1 MRSAGAFLLA
11 GTAAL
16 VPSAGRAQ
24 IEQSLDRTFSVPAR
38 SVTLTVSNDLF
49 YDTNVARGG
58 DAAARLRGIE
68 NEDVRAVPS
77 ASLDM
82 TLPRGRALLTAR
94 GSIGYDA
101 YARNRRLNRERST
114 FGVQAKLPVAFCT
127 VTPDVAYARRQSDL
141 LDLSIIPDA
150 TGQAAEN
157 VQTLKEVG
165 AALLCGPDIGIR
177 PSAYVRYA
185 ENENSARLRRG
196 QDVEE
201 RRYGTAL
208 NYAQPSVGIITIFVE
223 RRDFTYDQR
232 RRLTPAQ
239 VSTFRITSAGVR
251 FDRRLGAPLQ
261 FAGSL
266 SYSDLASPVSFRGA
280 ERYDGL
286 NWDLSATLRLGGRV
300 LLAAET
306 DRDIAVSPGFSSDFI
321 RQTNYVGSFTYALTP
336 LVQVGA
342 SLSRAERNFRLIG
355 VPTGFSITRDRID
368 AATLRL
374 DYARRQVRMSVRG
387 SYQRR
392 DSDNDLFDYEGAQ
405 ATLSVSYM
413 FKRQ

>member
-1 MRSAGAFLLA
+1 MRAPSVLLLS
-11 GTAAL
+11 GSAAL
-16 VPSAGRAQ
+16 LPRAAWGQ
-24 IEQSLDRTFSVPAR
+24 VAQPLGRTFSVPAR
-38 SVTLTVSNDLF
+38 SVTLTVSNDLL
-49 YDTNVARGG
+49 YDTNIARGG
-58 DAAARLRGIE
+58 DAAARLRGLE
-68 NEDVRAVPS
+68 NEDLRVLPT

-82 TLPRGRALLTAR
+82 TLPRGRASITTR
-94 GSIGYDA
+94 GSIGYDS
-101 YARNRRLNRERST
+101 YARNSRLNRERIT
-114 FGVQAKLPVAFCT
+114 FGAQAKLPVAFCT
-127 VTPDVAYARRQSDL
+127 VAPNVAYARRQSDL
-141 LDLSIIPDA
+141 IDLSIIPDVSA
-150 TGQAAEN
+150 GSAEN

-165 AALLCGPDIGIR
+165 ATLLCGPDIGIR
-177 PSAYVRYA
+177 PSAHVRYA
-185 ENENSARLRRG
+185 ETANSARLRRG

-201 RRYGTAL
+201 VRYGSEL
-208 NYAQPSVGIITIFVE
+208 NYAQPSIGIVTIFVQ
-223 RRDFTYDQR
+223 RRDFSYDQR
-232 RRLTPAQ
+232 RRLAATQ
-239 VSTFRITSAGVR
+239 VPTFRITSAGVR

-261 FAGSL
+261 LVGSI
-266 SYSDLASPVSFRGA
+266 SYSDLGSPVSLRGA

-306 DRDIAVSPGFSSDFI
+306 DRALAVSPGFSSDFV

-342 SLSRAERNFRLIG
+342 ALSRAERNFRLVAAPRG
-355 VPTGFSITRDRID
+355 LSITRDRVD

-392 DSDNDLFDYEGAQ
+392 ASDNDLFDYEGAQ

-413 FKRQ
+413 FKR